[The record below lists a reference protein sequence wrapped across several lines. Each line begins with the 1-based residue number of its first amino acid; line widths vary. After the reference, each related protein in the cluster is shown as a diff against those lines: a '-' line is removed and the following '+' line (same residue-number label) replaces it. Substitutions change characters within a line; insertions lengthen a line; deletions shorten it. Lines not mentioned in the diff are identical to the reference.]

1 MVYSVFEASSS
12 DVMQL
17 PGAVSPNAQ
26 KIETCTEEHQ
36 ESGDGIGDGSST
48 MCGSRRGVEG
58 HVVISVPGYASGQ

>member
-17 PGAVSPNAQ
+17 PGGVSPNAQ
-26 KIETCTEEHQ
+26 KVETWTEEHQ
-36 ESGDGIGDGSST
+36 ESVHGIGDGSGT

-58 HVVISVPGYASGQ
+58 HVVYFGPWMC